1 MRMAS
6 DTKAK
11 IDAVIEASA
20 AGVLYAGISAEIP
33 SELKAEIEGVTGRG
47 VDSVVLEN
55 GEIVFIMT
63 DGDCISIGELPTQE
77 IPIAGVNTL
86 GLIKVG
92 DSLKIDAEGRLSA
105 DVAEKAVQGD
115 SRPLSG
121 GAVYELVG
129 NIETVL
135 EDV

>member
-20 AGVLYAGISAEIP
+20 AGVLYADISAEIP

-63 DGDCISIGELPTQE
+63 DGDRISIGELPTQE

-92 DSLKIDAEGRLSA
+92 DGLKIDAEGRLSA